1 MTALR
6 WAIERNDG
14 VAVDALLA
22 QDSSLAADTYFAGDQ
37 PAGCPKCGSRT
48 AFTEGSGADGPQ
60 QVHFCGPC
68 DYAFVVVEDLDPEE
82 PMDLDRDPYQLHT
95 AALRADLPALRQAV
109 REGADL
115 DALNERG
122 MSPLHLALAGAFTY
136 DHTASRWEVSRPHLE
151 AFHELL
157 TYGADPDR
165 ANAHGFTV
173 RQQAEMM
180 GLTDE
185 HGPTTSAQLF
195 APLDPVAAAH
205 EAVQTGD
212 VDALRRVVARVP
224 DGLDQPVATGEGHG
238 PTLLHLAAGRGDAAM
253 VDVLLRHQPL
263 RQAATLNSHFCGM
276 TPLYMAA
283 SSGNVEA
290 VKTLLRAGAMSETD
304 TVAQPLHVAAE
315 QPRPAVLAALLE
327 DGADAN
333 SVDANGATALHVAA
347 RKGNTEHARL
357 LADAG
362 ADLDAPD
369 ALGRTPRQVAA
380 GNADVLAA
388 MSQGRSAWEQRER
401 ATDEHASLAPVETLE
416 AKLAR
421 LEAENA
427 QLRLEREKLKTSL
440 QGVLELNAPSP
451 APRRA
456 SP

>member
-6 WAIERNDG
+6 EAIERNDG
-14 VAVDALLA
+14 AAVDALLA

-82 PMDLDRDPYQLHT
+82 PMDLDRDTYQLHT

-109 REGADL
+109 RE
-115 DALNERG
+115 
-122 MSPLHLALAGAFTY
+122 
-136 DHTASRWEVSRPHLE
+136 
-151 AFHELL
+151 
-157 TYGADPDR
+157 
-165 ANAHGFTV
+165 
-173 RQQAEMM
+173 
-180 GLTDE
+180 
-185 HGPTTSAQLF
+185 
-195 APLDPVAAAH
+195 
-205 EAVQTGD
+205 
-212 VDALRRVVARVP
+212 
-224 DGLDQPVATGEGHG
+224 
-238 PTLLHLAAGRGDAAM
+238 
-253 VDVLLRHQPL
+253 
-263 RQAATLNSHFCGM
+263 
-276 TPLYMAA
+276 
-283 SSGNVEA
+283 
-290 VKTLLRAGAMSETD
+290 
-304 TVAQPLHVAAE
+304 
-315 QPRPAVLAALLE
+315 
-327 DGADAN
+327 
-333 SVDANGATALHVAA
+333 
-347 RKGNTEHARL
+347 
-357 LADAG
+357 G